1 MGGKM
6 QSKGLKKILSL
17 VLALALVFTLTPLSG
32 SLLTD
37 TVYAEGGSTDTN
49 NSDTVGNVLGNTNEG
64 GTDTNNSDTSGTKYT
79 TESEPIKI
87 SLAAT
92 DVDKLNDEIT
102 LTVSLDDTMDI
113 GLSGICFSID
123 YDGDAFSLIEVE
135 DYELIGVNEDTVTSQ
150 YPNPW
155 RVDDDGNYC
164 DAYKAS
170 EPATD
175 DPYKI
180 IFGNMDN
187 SNVDQ
192 TKWGVSTNTGKLCSF
207 TFKARSDSNGK
218 FNASTTTPYEFKLTG
233 IEAVA
238 LRVVNSGVNSEVVK
252 TYAKVNDKTEY
263 TDGVVTSYSYQ
274 PIASSGTVSTEDKG
288 SITITKPEASGDDG
302 TKDTTPVIKTE
313 TIEKAIEQ
321 VEKDTSETKAET
333 ITFDASSDEA
343 GKTEKDS
350 TVTEAEVNKTTTD
363 LAISKTGAGKIAEAE
378 KKMTVKTKE
387 IEFEFD
393 KDALDNISKRGGG
406 EQLNIKV
413 EKKDKIETKTK
424 DGDSEKTE
432 YKKAVFFD
440 VTAELTKPDGEV
452 DKHPENIGTFGGGKV
467 KVSID
472 VPEDWTGAECW
483 YIHGGHYSKMP
494 GEFDA
499 NNHKFCFETTHF
511 SEYAVG
517 PTKVLEEHAAAK
529 NYAKG
534 YTISGT
540 ITSYGDEDGKVTVKL
555 NKDETDV
562 DTASAGTNARSSSC
576 YTNGYSATVA
586 GTGDYILT
594 VSKAGHATW
603 TETITLSEDEQE
615 NATWSSTN
623 AEINLYGDVNRDGKV
638 DASDAQ
644 QLQRYVAGI
653 SGNCIDSITYDNALK
668 TYVQTLADA
677 NNDKKYTA
685 ADAQEIQ
692 RAGVG
697 LPSTI
702 DNL

>member
-37 TVYAEGGSTDTN
+37 TVYAEGGS
-49 NSDTVGNVLGNTNEG
+49 
-64 GTDTNNSDTSGTKYT
+64 TDTNNSDTSGTKYT

-187 SNVDQ
+187 RDEDQ

-263 TDGVVTSYSYQ
+263 TEGVETSYSYQ
-274 PIASSGTVSTEDKG
+274 PIASSGTVSEDNKG

-313 TIEKAIEQ
+313 TIEEAIEQ
-321 VEKDTSETKAET
+321 VEKDTSEAKSET
-333 ITFDASSDEA
+333 ITFDAGTAEKESTESVKVSESSEETA
-343 GKTEKDS
+343 TI
-350 TVTEAEVNKTTTD
+350 TTTKTD
-363 LAISKTGAGKIAEAE
+363 LAISKTGAGKIAEAD
-378 KKMTVKTKE
+378 KKMTVKTKN

-424 DGDSEKTE
+424 DGDSDKTE
-432 YKKAVFFD
+432 YKDAVFFD

-472 VPEDWTGAECW
+472 VSEDWTNAKCW
-483 YIHGGHYSKMP
+483 YIHDGRYSEMP

-499 NNHKFCFETTHF
+499 TNHKFWFETTHF

-540 ITSYGDEDGKVTVKL
+540 ITSYGDEDGEVTVKL
-555 NKDETDV
+555 NDDKKDV
-562 DTASAGTNARSSSC
+562 DTASAGTNARSNSC

-603 TETITLSEDEQE
+603 TETITLSEDESKGA
-615 NATWSSTN
+615 ATWSKTN

-644 QLQRYVAGI
+644 QLQR
-653 SGNCIDSITYDNALK
+653 
-668 TYVQTLADA
+668 
-677 NNDKKYTA
+677 
-685 ADAQEIQ
+685 
-692 RAGVG
+692 
-697 LPSTI
+697 
-702 DNL
+702 